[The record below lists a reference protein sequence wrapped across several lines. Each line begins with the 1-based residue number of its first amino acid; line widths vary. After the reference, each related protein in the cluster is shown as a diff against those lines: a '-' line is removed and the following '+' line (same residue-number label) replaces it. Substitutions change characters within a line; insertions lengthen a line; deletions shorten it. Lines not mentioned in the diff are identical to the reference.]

1 MHDLKFAKIDNK
13 NCEKKVIKKKKKN
26 NKNNNK
32 LEEIISSLSE
42 AEIKKLKKL
51 LG

>member
-26 NKNNNK
+26 NK

-51 LG
+51 LVWL